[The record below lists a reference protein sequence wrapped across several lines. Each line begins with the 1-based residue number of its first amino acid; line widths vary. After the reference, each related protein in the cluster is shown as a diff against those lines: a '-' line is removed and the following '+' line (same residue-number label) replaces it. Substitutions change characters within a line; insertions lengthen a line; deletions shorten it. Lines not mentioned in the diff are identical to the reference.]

1 MDLTINPIETGLQG
15 EIIAPG
21 SKSYSHRAFIAAS
34 LADGI
39 SIIKKPL
46 ITGDVEITINI
57 LKSLGV
63 KIQKIDGDSYSVRR
77 INKSFNSI
85 NQSIDCKNSGTS
97 IRIFSA
103 LGLIIEGGLSLKGE
117 FLKRKR
123 PILPLLNALKYLGG
137 KFKIMADQI
146 HIKREKQKCQSIKI
160 RGDISSQFIT
170 ALLFVCPVI
179 NCKKKKFIE
188 IRLTTPLI
196 SYPYIKITLDVL
208 NTFGI
213 NIQEDIKNGK
223 FTGLCAQKYR
233 AQLYESPGDFSSA
246 AFIMAAATLS
256 QKSSKIIINNLNI
269 QNSQGDK
276 KIIEILKEMG
286 ANIHHNEENCQII
299 IHGNLNKYPL
309 KGIEIDCHD
318 IPDLFPILSILGAF
332 AKGKTVLYNISNLR
346 LKESDRISVI
356 SRELS
361 KMGVQVTEEQD
372 RLIINHCDYLKGS
385 LIDHE
390 NDHRIAMACVIAALY
405 ADSVSKVKNI
415 EITRDS
421 YPHFLND
428 LKKLGV
434 EFKERKKE
442 II

>member
-1 MDLTINPIETGLQG
+1 MDVTINPMITGLQG

-46 ITGDVEITINI
+46 ITGDVEITMNV

-63 KIQKIDGDSYSVRR
+63 KILKVNGNSYAVKKINESF
-77 INKSFNSI
+77 KSI
-85 NQSIDCKNSGTS
+85 EESIDCKNSGTS

-137 KFKIMADQI
+137 NFKILDDQI
-146 HIKREKQKCQSIKI
+146 QIKRENQTCQSIKI

-170 ALLFVCPVI
+170 ALLIVCPLL
-179 NCKKKKFIE
+179 NCEKGNYIDIE
-188 IRLTTPLI
+188 LTTPII
-196 SYPYIKITLDVL
+196 SYPYVKITLDVL
-208 NTFGI
+208 NAFGI
-213 NIQEDIKNGK
+213 NIQEDIKNRK
-223 FTGLCAQKYR
+223 FTVLCGQRYR
-233 AQLYESPGDFSSA
+233 SQAYEIPGDFSSA
-246 AFIMAAATLS
+246 AFIMAATIIS
-256 QKSSKIIINNLNI
+256 RKSSHVIINNLNVH
-269 QNSQGDK
+269 NSQGDK

-286 ANIHHNEENCQII
+286 ANIEYNEENSQII
-299 IHGNLNKYPL
+299 INGNLNKYPL
-309 KGIEIDCHD
+309 KGIEVDCQE
-318 IPDLFPILSILGAF
+318 IPDLFPVLSVLGAF
-332 AKGKTVLYNISNLR
+332 AKGKTVLYNASNVR
-346 LKESDRISVI
+346 LKESNRMSAIA
-356 SRELS
+356 RELS
-361 KMGVQVTEEQD
+361 KMGVQVAEEED
-372 RLIINHCDYLKGS
+372 KLIVHHCDNLKGT

-405 ADSVSKVKNI
+405 ADSISKVKNI
-415 EITRDS
+415 EIVRDS
-421 YPHFLND
+421 YPHFIDD

-434 EFKERKKE
+434 NFN
-442 II
+442 

>member
-1 MDLTINPIETGLQG
+1 MDVTINPIKTGLQG

-46 ITGDVEITINI
+46 ITGDVEITMNV

-63 KIQKIDGDSYSVRR
+63 KILKVNGNSYAVKKINESF
-77 INKSFNSI
+77 KSI
-85 NQSIDCKNSGTS
+85 EESIDCKNSGTS

-137 KFKIMADQI
+137 NFKILDDQI
-146 HIKREKQKCQSIKI
+146 QIKRENQTCQSIKI

-170 ALLFVCPVI
+170 ALLIVCPLL
-179 NCKKKKFIE
+179 NCEKGNYIDIE
-188 IRLTTPLI
+188 LTTPII
-196 SYPYIKITLDVL
+196 SYPYVKITLDVL
-208 NTFGI
+208 NAFGI
-213 NIQEDIKNGK
+213 NIQEDIKNRK
-223 FTGLCAQKYR
+223 FTVLCGQKYR
-233 AQLYESPGDFSSA
+233 SQAYEIPGDFSSA
-246 AFIMAAATLS
+246 AFIMAAAIIS
-256 QKSSKIIINNLNI
+256 RNSSHVIINNLNVH
-269 QNSQGDK
+269 NSQGDK

-286 ANIHHNEENCQII
+286 ANIEYNEENSQII
-299 IHGNLNKYPL
+299 INGNLNKYPL
-309 KGIEIDCHD
+309 KGIEVDCQE
-318 IPDLFPILSILGAF
+318 IPDLFPVLSVLGAF
-332 AKGKTVLYNISNLR
+332 AKGKTVLYNASNIR
-346 LKESDRISVI
+346 LKESNRMSAIA
-356 SRELS
+356 RELS
-361 KMGVQVTEEQD
+361 KMGVQVAEEED
-372 RLIINHCDYLKGS
+372 KLIVHHCDNLKGT

-405 ADSVSKVKNI
+405 ADSISKAKNI
-415 EITRDS
+415 EIVRDS
-421 YPHFLND
+421 YPHFIDD

-434 EFKERKKE
+434 NFD
-442 II
+442 

>member
-1 MDLTINPIETGLQG
+1 MDVTINPIKTGLQG

-46 ITGDVEITINI
+46 ITGDVEITMNV

-63 KIQKIDGDSYSVRR
+63 KILKVNGNSYAVKKINESF
-77 INKSFNSI
+77 KSI
-85 NQSIDCKNSGTS
+85 EESIDCKNSGTS

-137 KFKIMADQI
+137 NFKILDDQI
-146 HIKREKQKCQSIKI
+146 QIKRENQTCQSIKI

-170 ALLFVCPVI
+170 ALLIVCPLL
-179 NCKKKKFIE
+179 NCEKGNYIDIE
-188 IRLTTPLI
+188 LTTPII
-196 SYPYIKITLDVL
+196 SYPYVKITLDVL
-208 NTFGI
+208 NAFGI
-213 NIQEDIKNGK
+213 NIQEDIKNRK
-223 FTGLCAQKYR
+223 FTVLCGQKYR
-233 AQLYESPGDFSSA
+233 PQAYEIPGDFSSA
-246 AFIMAAATLS
+246 AFIMAAAIIS
-256 QKSSKIIINNLNI
+256 HNSSHVIINNLNVH
-269 QNSQGDK
+269 NSQGDK

-286 ANIHHNEENCQII
+286 ANIEYNEENSQII
-299 IHGNLNKYPL
+299 LNGNLNKYPL
-309 KGIEIDCHD
+309 KGIEVDCQE
-318 IPDLFPILSILGAF
+318 IPDLFPVLSVLGAF
-332 AKGKTVLYNISNLR
+332 AKGKTVLYNASNVR
-346 LKESDRISVI
+346 LKESNRMSAIA
-356 SRELS
+356 RELS
-361 KMGVQVTEEQD
+361 KMGVQVAEEED
-372 RLIINHCDYLKGS
+372 KLIVHHCDNLKGT

-405 ADSVSKVKNI
+405 ADSISKAKNI
-415 EITRDS
+415 EIVRDS
-421 YPHFLND
+421 YPHFIDD

-434 EFKERKKE
+434 NFD
-442 II
+442 

>member
-1 MDLTINPIETGLQG
+1 MDVTINPIKTGLQG

-46 ITGDVEITINI
+46 ITGDVEITMNI

-63 KIQKIDGDSYSVRR
+63 KILKVNGNSYAVKKI
-77 INKSFNSI
+77 NESFKFI
-85 NQSIDCKNSGTS
+85 EEFIDCKNSGTS

-137 KFKIMADQI
+137 NFKILDDQI
-146 HIKREKQKCQSIKI
+146 QIKRESQTCQSIKI

-170 ALLFVCPVI
+170 ALLIVCPLL
-179 NCKKKKFIE
+179 NCEKGNYIDIE
-188 IRLTTPLI
+188 LTTPII
-196 SYPYIKITLDVL
+196 SYPYVKITLDVL
-208 NTFGI
+208 NAFGI
-213 NIQEDIKNGK
+213 NIQEDIKNRK
-223 FTGLCAQKYR
+223 FTVLCGQKYR
-233 AQLYESPGDFSSA
+233 PQAYEIPGDFSSA
-246 AFIMAAATLS
+246 AFIMAAAIIS
-256 QKSSKIIINNLNI
+256 HNSSHVIINNLNVH
-269 QNSQGDK
+269 NSQGDK

-286 ANIHHNEENCQII
+286 ANIEYNEENSQII
-299 IHGNLNKYPL
+299 LNGNLNKYPL
-309 KGIEIDCHD
+309 KGIEVDCQE
-318 IPDLFPILSILGAF
+318 IPDLFPVLSVLGAF
-332 AKGKTVLYNISNLR
+332 AKGKTVLYNASNVR
-346 LKESDRISVI
+346 LKESNRMSAIA
-356 SRELS
+356 RELS
-361 KMGVQVTEEQD
+361 KMGVQVAEEED
-372 RLIINHCDYLKGS
+372 KLIVHHCDNLKGT

-405 ADSVSKVKNI
+405 ADSISKAKNI
-415 EITRDS
+415 EIVRDS
-421 YPHFLND
+421 YPHFIDD

-434 EFKERKKE
+434 NFD
-442 II
+442 

>member
-1 MDLTINPIETGLQG
+1 MDVTINPIKTGLQG

-46 ITGDVEITINI
+46 ITGDVEITMNV

-63 KIQKIDGDSYSVRR
+63 KILKVNGNSYAVKKI
-77 INKSFNSI
+77 NESFKFI
-85 NQSIDCKNSGTS
+85 EEFIDCKNSGTS

-137 KFKIMADQI
+137 NFKILDDQI
-146 HIKREKQKCQSIKI
+146 QIKRENKTCQSIKI

-170 ALLFVCPVI
+170 ALLIVCPLL
-179 NCKKKKFIE
+179 NCEKGNYIDIE
-188 IRLTTPLI
+188 LTTPII
-196 SYPYIKITLDVL
+196 SYPYVKITLDVL
-208 NTFGI
+208 NAFGI
-213 NIQEDIKNGK
+213 NIQEDIKNRK
-223 FTGLCAQKYR
+223 FTVLCGQRYR
-233 AQLYESPGDFSSA
+233 SQAYEIPGDFSSA
-246 AFIMAAATLS
+246 AFIMVAAIIS
-256 QKSSKIIINNLNI
+256 RKSSHVIINNLNVH
-269 QNSQGDK
+269 NSQGDK

-286 ANIHHNEENCQII
+286 ANIEYNEENSQII
-299 IHGNLNKYPL
+299 LNGNLNKYPL
-309 KGIEIDCHD
+309 KGIEVDCQE
-318 IPDLFPILSILGAF
+318 IPDLFPVLSVLGAF
-332 AKGKTVLYNISNLR
+332 AKGKTVLYNASNVR
-346 LKESDRISVI
+346 LKESNRMSAIA
-356 SRELS
+356 RELS
-361 KMGVQVTEEQD
+361 KMGVQVAEEED
-372 RLIINHCDYLKGS
+372 KLIVHHCDNLKGT

-405 ADSVSKVKNI
+405 ADSISKVKNI
-415 EITRDS
+415 EIVRDS
-421 YPHFLND
+421 YPHFIDD

-434 EFKERKKE
+434 NFD
-442 II
+442 

>member
-1 MDLTINPIETGLQG
+1 MDVTINPIKTGLQG

-46 ITGDVEITINI
+46 ITGDVEITMNV

-63 KIQKIDGDSYSVRR
+63 KILKVNGNSYAVKKINESF
-77 INKSFNSI
+77 KSI
-85 NQSIDCKNSGTS
+85 EESIDCKNSGTS

-137 KFKIMADQI
+137 NFKILDDQI
-146 HIKREKQKCQSIKI
+146 QIKRENQTCQSIKI

-170 ALLFVCPVI
+170 ALLIVCPLL
-179 NCKKKKFIE
+179 NCEKGNYIDIE
-188 IRLTTPLI
+188 LTTPII
-196 SYPYIKITLDVL
+196 SYPYVKITLDVL
-208 NTFGI
+208 NAFGI
-213 NIQEDIKNGK
+213 NIQEDIKNRK
-223 FTGLCAQKYR
+223 FTVLCGQKYR
-233 AQLYESPGDFSSA
+233 SKAYEIPGDFSSA
-246 AFIMAAATLS
+246 AFIMAAAIIS
-256 QKSSKIIINNLNI
+256 RKSSHVIINNLNVH
-269 QNSQGDK
+269 NSQGDK

-286 ANIHHNEENCQII
+286 ANIEYNEENSQII
-299 IHGNLNKYPL
+299 INGNLNKYPL
-309 KGIEIDCHD
+309 KGIEVDCQE
-318 IPDLFPILSILGAF
+318 IPDLFPVLSVLGAF
-332 AKGKTVLYNISNLR
+332 AKGKTVLYNASNIR
-346 LKESDRISVI
+346 LKESNRMSAIA
-356 SRELS
+356 RELS
-361 KMGVQVTEEQD
+361 KMGVQVAEEED
-372 RLIINHCDYLKGS
+372 KLIVHHCDNLKGT

-405 ADSVSKVKNI
+405 ADSISKVKNI
-415 EITRDS
+415 EIVRDS
-421 YPHFLND
+421 YPHFIDD

-434 EFKERKKE
+434 NFD
-442 II
+442 

>member
-1 MDLTINPIETGLQG
+1 MDVTINPIKTGLQG

-46 ITGDVEITINI
+46 ITGDVEITMNI

-63 KIQKIDGDSYSVRR
+63 KILKVNGNSYAVKKI
-77 INKSFNSI
+77 NESFKFI
-85 NQSIDCKNSGTS
+85 EEFIDCKNSGTS

-137 KFKIMADQI
+137 NFKILDDQI
-146 HIKREKQKCQSIKI
+146 QIKRENQTCQSIKI

-170 ALLFVCPVI
+170 ALLIVCPLL
-179 NCKKKKFIE
+179 NCEKGNYIDIE
-188 IRLTTPLI
+188 LTTPII
-196 SYPYIKITLDVL
+196 SYPYVKITLDVL
-208 NTFGI
+208 NAFGI
-213 NIQEDIKNGK
+213 NIQEDIKNRK
-223 FTGLCAQKYR
+223 FTVLCGQKYR
-233 AQLYESPGDFSSA
+233 PQAYEIPGDFSSA
-246 AFIMAAATLS
+246 AFIMAAAIIS
-256 QKSSKIIINNLNI
+256 HNSSHVIINNLNVH
-269 QNSQGDK
+269 NSQGDK

-286 ANIHHNEENCQII
+286 ANIEYNEENSQII
-299 IHGNLNKYPL
+299 LNGNLNKYPL
-309 KGIEIDCHD
+309 KGIEVDCQE
-318 IPDLFPILSILGAF
+318 IPDLFPVLSVLGAF
-332 AKGKTVLYNISNLR
+332 AKGKTVLYNASNVR
-346 LKESDRISVI
+346 LKESNRMSAIA
-356 SRELS
+356 RELS
-361 KMGVQVTEEQD
+361 KMGVQVAEEED
-372 RLIINHCDYLKGS
+372 KLIVHHCDNLKGT

-405 ADSVSKVKNI
+405 ADSISKAKNI
-415 EITRDS
+415 EIVRDS
-421 YPHFLND
+421 YPHFIDD

-434 EFKERKKE
+434 NFD
-442 II
+442 

>member
-1 MDLTINPIETGLQG
+1 MDVTINPIKTGLQG

-46 ITGDVEITINI
+46 ITGDVEITMNV

-63 KIQKIDGDSYSVRR
+63 KILKVNGNSYAVKKINESF
-77 INKSFNSI
+77 KSI
-85 NQSIDCKNSGTS
+85 EESIDCKNSGTS

-137 KFKIMADQI
+137 NFKILDDQI
-146 HIKREKQKCQSIKI
+146 QIKRENQTCQSIKI

-170 ALLFVCPVI
+170 ALLIVCPLL
-179 NCKKKKFIE
+179 NCEKGNYIDIE
-188 IRLTTPLI
+188 LTTPII
-196 SYPYIKITLDVL
+196 SYPYVKITLDVL
-208 NTFGI
+208 NAFGI
-213 NIQEDIKNGK
+213 NIQEDIKNRK
-223 FTGLCAQKYR
+223 FTVLCGQKYR
-233 AQLYESPGDFSSA
+233 SKAYEIPGDFSSA
-246 AFIMAAATLS
+246 AFIMAAAIIS
-256 QKSSKIIINNLNI
+256 RKSSHVIINNLNVH
-269 QNSQGDK
+269 NSQGDK

-286 ANIHHNEENCQII
+286 ANIEYNEENSQII
-299 IHGNLNKYPL
+299 INGNLNKYPL
-309 KGIEIDCHD
+309 KGIEVDCQE
-318 IPDLFPILSILGAF
+318 IPDLFPVLSVLGAF
-332 AKGKTVLYNISNLR
+332 SKGKTVLYNASNVR
-346 LKESDRISVI
+346 LKESNRMSAIA
-356 SRELS
+356 RELS
-361 KMGVQVTEEQD
+361 KMGVQVAEEED
-372 RLIINHCDYLKGS
+372 KLIVHHCDNLKGT

-405 ADSVSKVKNI
+405 ADSISKVKNI
-415 EITRDS
+415 EIVRDS
-421 YPHFLND
+421 YPHFIDD

-434 EFKERKKE
+434 NFD
-442 II
+442 